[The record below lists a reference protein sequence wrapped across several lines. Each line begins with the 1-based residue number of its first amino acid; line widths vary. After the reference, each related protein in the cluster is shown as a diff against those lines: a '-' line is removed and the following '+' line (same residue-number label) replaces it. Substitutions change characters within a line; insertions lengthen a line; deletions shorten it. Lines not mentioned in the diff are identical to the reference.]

1 MAVRSLHRATWAGVI
16 AWAVHSLA
24 FAAQSPVA
32 SVGVFDTNTSAPAPL
47 SGRAVASKA
56 GWTRLPEDNTPR
68 GFKGDAVLSND
79 RITVVFRQSGP
90 GAELY
95 ANGAEEAV
103 LRAVLAPVPDK
114 GTMRPGPVA
123 IAANT
128 AGETAVEAV
137 FKTPGGKD
145 ALVRFKLQPGQ
156 VFISTEALSGVE
168 RLRLESPCRF
178 AVLPDFFA
186 DDIAVDATELPVDR
200 TELPGENFLMH
211 MVGRGEAIVLAVWNQ
226 RQGDIQVTLAGR
238 DKARVVQASEIPYG
252 TKGTVCVALL
262 ESPGIWHAHD
272 VSKAD
277 ADRVIP
283 LQWKAP
289 FAAHWRVDWRQD
301 NGLTDSWD
309 MLIQKPDGTYVK
321 PDWFGQSDAYG
332 TPDWM
337 KPDRKRWTT
346 VLGTFQYPCWI
357 DKDGQGFL
365 QPLKKP
371 GTFQGPALA
380 YPINRVAATPLETF
394 TFVDIARATLGVG
407 PCEYILD
414 LEGQKKNAEG
424 RPTCYSRTK
433 LNTIYAAREQKAKR
447 DEVRQALADV
457 LAFMRHIRTRIEGY
471 VTFGHQMLAYLDE
484 QKKAKPELAEF
495 VSDMETLTR
504 RIDAAVEKRKD
515 KIQAPERAVQLV
527 EEFRTTLA
535 DYEGDDALD
544 KCKKITAGFVEIG
557 GAQDELVGECRAAV
571 KVLRQKAA
579 LAMAVDP
586 RTAAVAGEIRSRTQA
601 MLRNPTGY
609 EAPRH

>member
-1 MAVRSLHRATWAGVI
+1 MAVRSLHRATWTGVLALAI
-16 AWAVHSLA
+16 HSLA

-32 SVGVFDTNTSAPAPL
+32 SVDVFDTNTSASAPL

-56 GWTRLPEDNTPR
+56 GWTRLPEDNAPR
-68 GFKGDAVLSND
+68 GFKGDAVLAND

-114 GTMRPGPVA
+114 GTMRPAPVA

-128 AGETAVEAV
+128 AGETAVDAV

-168 RLRLESPCRF
+168 RLRLEAPCRF

-226 RQGDIQVTLAGR
+226 RQGDIQVDLAGR

-262 ESPGIWHAHD
+262 EGPGIWHAHD

-277 ADRVIP
+277 ADRIIP

-394 TFVDIARATLGVG
+394 TFVDIVRATLGVG

-414 LEGQKKNAEG
+414 VEGQGSHYVGRATCSTRDALRPIFAKGEQRARKAEIE
-424 RPTCYSRTK
+424 K
-433 LNTIYAAREQKAKR
+433 VL
-447 DEVRQALADV
+447 DEVMV
-457 LAFMRHIRTRIEGY
+457 FVRHIRGRIETY
-471 VTFGHQMLAYLDE
+471 ADFGHATLAYLDAQE
-484 QKKAKPELAEF
+484 KAHPD
-495 VSDMETLTR
+495 V
-504 RIDAAVEKRKD
+504 
-515 KIQAPERAVQLV
+515 AP
-527 EEFRTTLA
+527 F
-535 DYEGDDALD
+535 
-544 KCKKITAGFVEIG
+544 
-557 GAQDELVGECRAAV
+557 
-571 KVLRQKAA
+571 
-579 LAMAVDP
+579 
-586 RTAAVAGEIRSRTQA
+586 
-601 MLRNPTGY
+601 
-609 EAPRH
+609 